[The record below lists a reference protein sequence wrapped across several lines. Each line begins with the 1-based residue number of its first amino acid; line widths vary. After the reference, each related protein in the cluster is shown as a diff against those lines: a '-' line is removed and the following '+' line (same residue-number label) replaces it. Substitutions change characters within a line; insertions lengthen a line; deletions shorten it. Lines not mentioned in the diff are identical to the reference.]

1 MEKNL
6 IRSCAH
12 AMPVE
17 IIWLINSFV
26 LAKYIQ
32 QKKFKSYQQQLI
44 NIKLIKKDF
53 PQEKNLKIQLLTSVP
68 GIKLKL

>member
-6 IRSCAH
+6 TRICAH
-12 AMPVE
+12 SKHVE
-17 IIWLINSFV
+17 NIGLINSFV
-26 LAKYIQ
+26 LVKYVQ

-44 NIKLIKKDF
+44 KIKLIKKDF

-68 GIKLKL
+68 EIKLEL